1 MKKIKQIIIL
11 LIIFFIIVL
20 VFNKITKIKRFGSP
34 KGNNNPIVNNNT
46 NTEPIDN
53 PVDGSVIFGL
63 NAVVG
68 NTEEIQY
75 SINVMDD
82 LDLDRIR
89 FFENWILRQPS
100 LEKVNWRGLDKRIN
114 GPSDANKKI
123 AITIKPVGTQN
134 GELSW
139 YCQEEGA
146 NLNSCVFKPEH
157 EDDFAQYIESIIK
170 RYPGKI
176 DKIQFSNEWDS
187 NYHFVGTA
195 QDYVK
200 YSNLVYDTVKL
211 HSPETTVAL
220 GGITKWPLVYLAG
233 CQLGLIDE
241 FYTEEGELVSPSQ
254 KEAWCNSAEVI
265 ERNQRV
271 KYVFINAKY
280 DMVDIHLYDDP
291 ENWAAYVEA
300 LQSNLNLEDKPIIL
314 TEFGGPR
321 EQDPRFGDPYDEEV
335 QATQLQKYIDKLKEL
350 PVSEAYYFRLIE
362 GDGIGIGHPLTGLMK
377 LIDGTPVKKPNYDV
391 FKNR

>member
-1 MKKIKQIIIL
+1 M
-11 LIIFFIIVL
+11 
-20 VFNKITKIKRFGSP
+20 
-34 KGNNNPIVNNNT
+34 
-46 NTEPIDN
+46 
-53 PVDGSVIFGL
+53 
-63 NAVVG
+63 
-68 NTEEIQY
+68 
-75 SINVMDD
+75 
-82 LDLDRIR
+82 
-89 FFENWILRQPS
+89 
-100 LEKVNWRGLDKRIN
+100 
-114 GPSDANKKI
+114 
-123 AITIKPVGTQN
+123 
-134 GELSW
+134 
-139 YCQEEGA
+139 
-146 NLNSCVFKPEH
+146 
-157 EDDFAQYIESIIK
+157 
-170 RYPGKI
+170 
-176 DKIQFSNEWDS
+176 
-187 NYHFVGTA
+187 
-195 QDYVK
+195 
-200 YSNLVYDTVKL
+200 
-211 HSPETTVAL
+211 AL